1 MEIKVLDHQTI
12 DKIAAGE
19 VVERPSS
26 VVKELVENAM
36 DSGADNITVEIKDGG
51 IAMIRVTDNGCG
63 IPKDQV
69 ARAFLR
75 HSTSK
80 IRTADDLL
88 EIKSLGFRGEALSSI
103 SAVSQTEMITKVA
116 NDLTGIRYVING
128 GEEVEKEEIGA
139 PEGTTIIVR
148 NLFFNVPARRKF
160 LKTPQTESS
169 AIVEL
174 MQHLAMSHP
183 EISFKFMQSG
193 QIRFHTSGNGDLKE
207 IIYRIYGRDAA
218 NEIVPIDF
226 ANEAIKITGFL
237 GTPTI
242 TRANRNFETCFINGR
257 FIKSKL
263 VAKAVEE
270 GYGGYLMQHKFP
282 LYVIHIT
289 LPPDRLDVNV
299 HPAKWEVRFEEQ
311 NVLSEWIA
319 HAVSDTLT
327 HKEMIK
333 TATLPG
339 VADDEDKTPRK
350 PISEKVFMPEPFEV
364 EAKKRE
370 SLIALTSRVKEPET
384 PPFARSSGFKPLP
397 VTESVN
403 TLSGN
408 VIKKADAIVVEKPTQ
423 MNLFEDR
430 ILQKDRRH
438 EYRIIG
444 QVFDTYWLIEFEE
457 KLLLIDQHA
466 AHEKIK
472 YERILKQVEDGVVS
486 SQSINPPIIVTL
498 SGEEEAVFK
507 EYQDIFATLG
517 FETEHFG
524 GNEYAIRSVPTDLF
538 GRSEKE
544 LFLEVLDELL
554 SGSVPKG
561 EPSVIR
567 GKIASMACKAAVKGN
582 MHLSLPEA
590 EKLIDELMELDNPYH
605 CPHGRPTIITISKYE
620 MEKKFNRIVT

>member
-19 VVERPSS
+19 VVERPAS

-36 DSGADNITVEIKDGG
+36 DSGADNITVEIKEGG

-69 ARAFLR
+69 AKAFLR

-88 EIKSLGFRGEALSSI
+88 GIQSLGFRGEALSSI

-116 NDLTGIRYVING
+116 NDLTGVRYVING
-128 GEEVEKEEIGA
+128 GQEREKEEIGA

-226 ANEAIKITGFL
+226 ESESLKIKGYL

-257 FIKSKL
+257 YIKSKL
-263 VAKAVEE
+263 VSKAVED

-311 NVLSEWIA
+311 NTLAEWIA

-339 VADDEDKTPRK
+339 DSEPKVQTTRK
-350 PISEKVFMPEPFEV
+350 PLAEKIYMPEPFEI

-370 SLIALTSRVKEPET
+370 GFLSLTQEVNGAERSDPPSDNNFRALPLTERV
-384 PPFARSSGFKPLP
+384 
-397 VTESVN
+397 N
-403 TLSGN
+403 NLSGN
-408 VIKKADAIVVEKPTQ
+408 VIKRSNAIVVEKPAQ
-423 MNLFEDR
+423 MNLFDEK
-430 ILQKDRRH
+430 ILKKERRH

-472 YERILKQVEDGVVS
+472 YERILKQVETGGVA
-486 SQSINPPIIVTL
+486 SQSINPPIIVSL
-498 SGEEEAVFK
+498 SGSEEAVYK
-507 EYQDIFATLG
+507 EYADTFAALG

-524 GNEYAIRSVPTDLF
+524 GNEYAIRAVPTDLF
-538 GRSEKE
+538 GCGEKE
-544 LFLEVLDELL
+544 LFLNVMDELS
-554 SGSVPKG
+554 SGGMAEK

-567 GKIASMACKAAVKGN
+567 SKIASMACKAAVKGN
-582 MHLSLPEA
+582 MHLSIAEA

-620 MEKKFNRIVT
+620 MEKKFSRIVT

>member
-19 VVERPSS
+19 VVERPAS

-51 IAMIRVTDNGCG
+51 IALIRVTDNGCG

-69 ARAFLR
+69 AKAFLR

-88 EIKSLGFRGEALSSI
+88 EIRSLGFRGEALSSI

-116 NDLTGIRYVING
+116 NDLTGVRYVING

-160 LKTPQTESS
+160 LKTPQTEGS

-183 EISFKFMQSG
+183 GISFKFMQSG

-218 NEIVPIDF
+218 SEIVPIHFENDSL
-226 ANEAIKITGFL
+226 KISGYL

-257 FIKSKL
+257 YIKSKL

-289 LPPDRLDVNV
+289 LPPGRLDVNV

-311 NVLSEWIA
+311 NLLAEWIA

-339 VADDEDKTPRK
+339 EAGQEEKAARK
-350 PISEKVFMPEPFEV
+350 PLSEKVFMPEPFEV

-370 SLIALTSRVKEPET
+370 SLITLTSQVNESESST
-384 PPFARSSGFKPLP
+384 PAVSNGFKPLS
-397 VTESVN
+397 VTEPVN

-408 VIKKADAIVVEKPTQ
+408 VIKKAEAIVVEKPTQ
-423 MNLFEDR
+423 MNLFDDK
-430 ILQKDRRH
+430 ILHKDRRH

-472 YERILKQVEDGVVS
+472 YERILKQVEEGAVAT
-486 SQSINPPIIVTL
+486 QSINPPIIVTL
-498 SGEEEAVFK
+498 SVQEEAIYK
-507 EYQDIFATLG
+507 EYRDTFTSLG

-538 GRSEKE
+538 GCSEKE
-544 LFLEVLDELL
+544 LFLEVMDELL
-554 SGSVPKG
+554 AGSIPKG

-567 GKIASMACKAAVKGN
+567 AKIASMACKAAVKGN
-582 MHLSLPEA
+582 MHLSMPEA

>member
-12 DKIAAGE
+12 DQIAAGE
-19 VVERPSS
+19 VVERPAS

-69 ARAFLR
+69 AKAFLR

-103 SAVSQTEMITKVA
+103 SAVSQTEMITKIA
-116 NDLTGIRYVING
+116 NDLTGVRYVING
-128 GEEVEKEEIGA
+128 GEEAEKEEIGA

-160 LKTPQTESS
+160 LKTPQTETS

-218 NEIVPIDF
+218 NEIVPIRF
-226 ANEAIKITGFL
+226 ENEFLRITGFL

-263 VAKAVEE
+263 IAKAVEE

-289 LPPDRLDVNV
+289 LPPTRLDVNV
-299 HPAKWEVRFEEQ
+299 HPAKWEVRFDEQ
-311 NVLSEWIA
+311 NKIAEWIA
-319 HAVSDTLT
+319 HAVSETLA

-333 TATLPG
+333 TASLPG
-339 VADDEDKTPRK
+339 DTPKETATASK
-350 PISEKVFMPEPFEV
+350 PLSEKVYMPEPFEV

-370 SLIALTSRVKEPET
+370 SLQLLTEEVNSVEPPKGQSES
-384 PPFARSSGFKPLP
+384 AFKPLS
-397 VTESVN
+397 VTDPVN

-408 VIKKADAIVVEKPTQ
+408 VIKKAEAIVVEKPTQ
-423 MNLFEDR
+423 MNLFEEK
-430 ILQKDRRH
+430 ILQKDRRND
-438 EYRIIG
+438 YRIIG

-472 YERILKQVEDGVVS
+472 YERILKQVESGFVAA
-486 SQSINPPIIVTL
+486 QSINPPIIVSL
-498 SGEEEAVFK
+498 SGQEEAVYHEFR
-507 EYQDIFATLG
+507 DVFAALG
-517 FETEHFG
+517 FETEPFG
-524 GNEYAIRSVPTDLF
+524 GNEYAIRSVPTELF
-538 GRSEKE
+538 GCSEKE
-544 LFLEVLDELL
+544 LFLDIMDELL
-554 SGSVPKG
+554 EGPIKG

-567 GKIASMACKAAVKGN
+567 SKIASMACKAAVKGN